1 MQSKI
6 NTFFKPCISKTVASS
21 SISGNLL
28 DCETAQL
35 ERPDI
40 TNTYKSKSFKPGDGS
55 NGEPPQDIASRSS
68 TVTLVPPQN
77 LIRKRNYAQ
86 FHLELGQSDFLLH
99 TCNVCSFQYATGNKG
114 DEKVHQT
121 IHRNYTRGIPFKGW
135 QNERIIP
142 TSSETGRIIMV
153 LNDDPSPW
161 RNKVL
166 EVIKMMEIE
175 LGDGWIYHQQ
185 CKVYLFITFGRI
197 AGCVIVEPITTAYR
211 FVSSSS
217 GNGSNNS
224 AKTEVYQKSSVLQ
237 FGGVCFQREKVRKD
251 PSKERLEGS
260 DEGFGVILCEEEA
273 VPASCGIRAIW
284 VSPSNRRKHIASCLL
299 DAARIS
305 CCDGL
310 VLERAELAFSQPTST
325 GKKFISS
332 YTNSSAFLL
341 YTSSGS

>member
-6 NTFFKPCISKTVASS
+6 NVFFKPCISKTVAAS
-21 SISGNLL
+21 SISCDLF
-28 DCETAQL
+28 DCEAAQL

-40 TNTYKSKSFKPGDGS
+40 TNTYKRRSFKPGDGS
-55 NGEPPQDIASRSS
+55 NGEPPQEIASRSS
-68 TVTLVPPQN
+68 TVKLVPPQN
-77 LIRKRNYAQ
+77 LNKKRNYAQ
-86 FHLELGQSDFLLH
+86 FHLELGQSDFVLH
-99 TCNVCSFQYATGNKG
+99 TCNVCGFEYATGEEA

-142 TSSETGRIIMV
+142 TSSETGRIILV

-166 EVIKMMEIE
+166 EVVKMMEIE

-197 AGCVIVEPITTAYR
+197 AGCVIVERINRAYR

-224 AKTEVYQKSSVLQ
+224 AKTEVSQKSSVLQ

-260 DEGFGVILCEEEA
+260 GEGFGVILCEEEA

-284 VSPSNRRKHIASCLL
+284 VSPSNRRKQIGSYLL

-332 YTNSSAFLL
+332 YTNSSSFLL